1 MPRLKWDQVGERRYE
16 TGVDRGVLYVQSDG
30 TYPTGVAWSGLTTV
44 TESPS
49 GAEATALYA
58 DNMKYLNL
66 LSNEDFACTIEAYTA
81 PDEFAECDGR
91 AALAKGVSI
100 TQQKRKTFGF
110 SYRTKIG
117 NDVAGDDF
125 GYQIHLVYGCLAAP
139 SEKSRA
145 TVNDS
150 PEATTMSWEVST
162 TPVTVDG
169 FKPTATVVIDST
181 KVDKKK
187 LTALEDI
194 LFGSES
200 KEARLPLPDEIV
212 SIVGTTSEPGGSD
225 AQG

>member
-58 DNMKYLNL
+58 DNIKYLNL

-100 TQQKRKTFGF
+100 TQQKRKMFGF

-162 TPVTVDG
+162 TPVNVEG
-169 FKPTATVVIDST
+169 FKPTAHVIIDST
-181 KVDKKK
+181 TADPTK
-187 LTALEDI
+187 LAAFEDI
-194 LFGSES
+194 LYGKDGEPS
-200 KEARLPLPDEIV
+200 KTPRLPLPEEV
-212 SIVGTTSEPGGSD
+212 ATLMGQAG
-225 AQG
+225 

>member
-1 MPRLKWDQVGERRYE
+1 MAKIVWDKTGERLYE
-16 TGVDRGVLYVQSDG
+16 TGVDHAVLYKYESG
-30 TYPTGVAWSGLTTV
+30 APGAGVAWNGLTAV

-58 DNMKYLNL
+58 DNIKYLNL

-100 TQQKRKTFGF
+100 TQQKIKMFGF
-110 SYRTKIG
+110 SYITKIG
-117 NDVAGDDF
+117 NDVTGDDF

-162 TPVTVDG
+162 TPVNVEG
-169 FKPTATVVIDST
+169 FKPTAHLIIDST
-181 KVDKKK
+181 TADPTK
-187 LTALEDI
+187 LAAFEDI
-194 LFGSES
+194 LYGKDGEPS
-200 KEARLPLPDEIV
+200 KTPRLPLPEEV
-212 SIVGTTSEPGGSD
+212 ATLMQEAG
-225 AQG
+225 